1 MYIPTILLALS
12 LPSLIAAQAALGG
25 GNAGT
30 SAATQMATTTP
41 DAQSLVTVD
50 GTTTVVVMAYT
61 QTFASTALG
70 TWALGATPLVGSIG
84 LGTIQGTVGKRALET
99 GAPAA
104 AVGGREEKRWW

>member
-1 MYIPTILLALS
+1 MYIPTLLLS
-12 LPSLIAAQAALGG
+12 LALPSLIAAQAALGG

-30 SAATQMATTTP
+30 SAATQMAVTTP

-84 LGTIQGTVGKRALET
+84 LGTIQGTVGKRAVET
-99 GAPAA
+99 GAA
-104 AVGGREEKRWW
+104 AVGGREEKRWFW